1 MTDAPSTDR
10 RAEARPTAERRRST
24 REPFVE
30 FQQVYKAYGSKQV
43 LRGADVT
50 VFRGEVM
57 VILGG
62 SGSGKS
68 VTLRHMLGLE
78 APDAGRIIVEEE
90 DITDL
95 PEQELYRVRKKFGML
110 FQSGALFDSMTVF
123 ENVAFPLR
131 EHTEMS
137 EEEISRA
144 VNEKLELVTL
154 PNTGHLMPV
163 DLSGGMRKRVG
174 LARSIV
180 LDPKMILYDEPTTG
194 LDPITAQKINELI
207 IDLQSKLNVTS
218 VVVTHDIQSA
228 FSVGDRI
235 AFLNRGVF
243 EWVGSME
250 KARDADHPVLR
261 DFFKASMVTAAQPTH
276 DS

>member
-1 MTDAPSTDR
+1 MTDTTLNDR
-10 RAEARPTAERRRST
+10 RAEPRGTPDRRTHR

-30 FQQVYKAYGSKQV
+30 FRDVHKAYGVKAV
-43 LRGADVT
+43 LRGANVT
-50 VFRGEVM
+50 VYRGEVL

-78 APDAGRIIVEEE
+78 APDSGRVLVEEE
-90 DITDL
+90 DITDF
-95 PEQELYRVRKKFGML
+95 PEEELYRVRKKFGML

-131 EHTEMS
+131 EHTEMG
-137 EEEISRA
+137 EEEIARA
-144 VNEKLELVTL
+144 VRERLELVNL
-154 PNTGHLMPV
+154 PNTEHLMPV

-235 AFLNRGVF
+235 AFLNKGVF
-243 EWVGSME
+243 EFVGTMDD
-250 KARDADHPVLR
+250 ARDSSHPILR
-261 DFFKASMVTAAQPTH
+261 EFFKASAVSAAQP
-276 DS
+276 SK

>member
-1 MTDAPSTDR
+1 MSDAIVNDR
-10 RAEARPTAERRRST
+10 RAEGRGIPDRRAHR

-30 FQQVYKAYGSKQV
+30 FRGVHKAYGLKQV
-43 LRGADVT
+43 LRGVDLT
-50 VFRGEVM
+50 VYRGEVL

-78 APDAGRIIVEEE
+78 APDAGRVLVEEE
-90 DITDL
+90 DITDF
-95 PEQELYRVRKKFGML
+95 PEEDLYRVRKKFGML

-131 EHTEMS
+131 EHTEMGDD
-137 EEEISRA
+137 EIARA
-144 VNEKLELVTL
+144 VRERLELVNL
-154 PNTGHLMPV
+154 PGSEHLMPV

-207 IDLQSKLNVTS
+207 IDLQTKLNVTS

-235 AFLNRGVF
+235 AFLNKGVF
-243 EWVGSME
+243 EWVGSMDE
-250 KARDADHPVLR
+250 ARDSAHPMLR
-261 DFFKASMVTAAQPTH
+261 EFFKASAVSAAQP
-276 DS
+276 SKG

>member
-1 MTDAPSTDR
+1 MTDTTLPDR
-10 RAEARPTAERRRST
+10 RAEPRGTPDRRTHR

-30 FQQVYKAYGSKQV
+30 FRDVHKAYGVKQV
-43 LRGADVT
+43 LRGADLT
-50 VFRGEVM
+50 VYRGEVL

-78 APDAGRIIVEEE
+78 APDSGRVLVEEE
-90 DITDL
+90 DITDF
-95 PEQELYRVRKKFGML
+95 PEEELYRVRKKFGML

-131 EHTEMS
+131 EHTEMGD
-137 EEEISRA
+137 EEIARA
-144 VNEKLELVTL
+144 VRERLELVNL
-154 PNTGHLMPV
+154 PNTEHLMPV

-194 LDPITAQKINELI
+194 LDPITAQKINEMI
-207 IDLQSKLNVTS
+207 IDLQTKLNVTS

-235 AFLNRGVF
+235 AFLNKGVF
-243 EWVGSME
+243 EWVGTMDE
-250 KARDADHPVLR
+250 ARDSDHPILR
-261 DFFKASMVTAAQPTH
+261 EFFKASAVSAAQP
-276 DS
+276 SK